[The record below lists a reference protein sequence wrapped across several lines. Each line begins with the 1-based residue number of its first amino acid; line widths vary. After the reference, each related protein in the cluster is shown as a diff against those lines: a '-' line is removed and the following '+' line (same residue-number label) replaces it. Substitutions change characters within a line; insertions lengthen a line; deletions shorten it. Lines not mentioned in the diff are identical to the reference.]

1 MSCGALF
8 TRPFSLIYLYKCLL
22 YLYNTYFPQ
31 NQQKSTKLDVKS
43 QGTTHTHTHTHSI
56 YIHTL
61 YLSIHTHTH
70 IYIYRPYLAST
81 IPLCICVL
89 LLSGNR
95 RVYLDLTL
103 QCSFLNYASRLI
115 TINSPNCAY
124 YEYKK
129 SKYTGCTKF

>member
-1 MSCGALF
+1 MEHSLQGLLVLYIYTTAFYTCIIHIFHKINRRALNWMSRAKGL
-8 TRPFSLIYLYKCLL
+8 
-22 YLYNTYFPQ
+22 
-31 NQQKSTKLDVKS
+31 
-43 QGTTHTHTHTHSI
+43 HTHTHTHSV

-70 IYIYRPYLAST
+70 TYIYRPYLAST